1 MVNKYIDNNKP
12 NIIDSIIKCV
22 EFESVSNRCNEPK
35 APFGEECKQVLEYVL
50 NLGREMGFR
59 TKNIDGYCGYIEFG
73 EGEEMLGII
82 GHLDVVPAHIEDGWI
97 SHPFKAE
104 VRDNKIYGRGT
115 IDDKGPVIASLYA
128 MKAVAENVK
137 LGKRVRLILGLNEE
151 KDWECI
157 NYYKRNEELPTISFS
172 PDGNFPC
179 IYAEKGIITIRLEHD
194 YYLSIGEIL
203 EISSGDNAINV
214 VPKNAYM
221 RIKLYN
227 EDDKVKFENK
237 DGVYI
242 EDLGNNTIKI
252 VAMGKSAHAAHPDLG
267 ENAITKL
274 FTYINNIEEN
284 DYVKSLFNE
293 GFFKIES
300 PDYLGGVSTIDESGV
315 LTSNIGIV
323 KYEGGKLKL
332 YTNLRVPVNTN
343 FDVIQKKCEEL
354 KEKIENLSYGMEH
367 ANNKLYVDKES
378 YLVKTLTRIF
388 NEETGMSESPLAIG
402 GGTYA
407 RAFKNCVSY
416 GMTMPGD
423 EDLCH
428 QVNENIDIDKLIL
441 STKIFAKAII
451 ELAK

>member
-1 MVNKYIDNNKP
+1 MVNEYIENNKQ
-12 NIIDSIIKCV
+12 NIIDSIINCV
-22 EFESVSNRCNEPK
+22 SFESVSMKGNDPE
-35 APFGEECKQVLEYVL
+35 APFGEECKKVLDFVL
-50 NLGREMGFR
+50 NLGNEMGFK

-82 GHLDVVPAHIEDGWI
+82 GHLDVVPAHIEDGWT
-97 SHPFKAE
+97 SSPFKAE

-128 MKAVAENVK
+128 MKAVSENMK
-137 LGKRVRLILGLNEE
+137 LGKRVRLIIGLNEE

-179 IYAEKGIITIRLEHD
+179 IYAEKGIITIRLEHE
-194 YYLSIGEIL
+194 YKLNLGEII
-203 EISSGDNAINV
+203 EISSSDNAINV
-214 VPKNAYM
+214 VPKTAYM

-227 EDDKVKFENK
+227 EEDKIKFENK
-237 DGVYI
+237 DDVYV
-242 EDLGNNTIKI
+242 EDLGNNVLRITGKG
-252 VAMGKSAHAAHPDLG
+252 VAAHAAHPDLG

-274 FTYINNIEEN
+274 FTYINSVEEN
-284 DYVKSLFNE
+284 SYITSLINE

-300 PDYLGGVSTIDESGV
+300 PDYLGGVTIIDESGV

-323 KYEGGKLKL
+323 KYEDGILKL

-343 FDVIQKKCEEL
+343 FDIIQNRCEEL
-354 KEKIENLSYGMEH
+354 KTKIEGISYGMEH
-367 ANNKLYVDKES
+367 ANNRLFVDKES

-388 NEETGMSESPLAIG
+388 NEETGMNVEPLAIG

-423 EDLCH
+423 DDLCH
-428 QVNENIDIDKLIL
+428 QVNEHIDIDKLIL
-441 STKIFAKAII
+441 SAKIFAKAII